1 MGLLDRRILYKN
13 EEKEFEYE
21 TAFNYF
27 ELQNQVHWL
36 WSEVPMRKDQADWE
50 LKLTDNEKNVVGN
63 ILKGF
68 AQAEVMVNDYW
79 RNNVG
84 LWFPKPEVGM
94 MAGAFSNMEG
104 IHTKGYAFLNECLDL
119 EDYVAF
125 LADPSSKAKID
136 RLDRTDFDTTI
147 DVVKNGSNC
156 SLETKMKI
164 ATSLAIFSAFTEGVQ
179 LFSSFAVL
187 LSFRTTGRLSKTANI
202 IEWSVR
208 DESMH
213 SDAGCWLFRTFLEEY
228 PEVNTAELK
237 ENIIQ
242 AAELTVKLE
251 DDFIDK
257 IFEGGA
263 IKTLDPYDLKQFIR
277 QRTNVKLGD
286 LGYNTK
292 MFEVDEASITN
303 MQWFGNMTAGAQST
317 DFFDGVVTNYSK
329 GNIDWGKAMD
339 FNMSEFKDNFGG
351 KI

>member
-13 EEKEFEYE
+13 EEKEFEYPM
-21 TAFNYF
+21 AYSYF

-36 WSEVPMRKDQADWE
+36 WSEVPMKKDKMDWD
-50 LKLTDNEKNVVGN
+50 LKLSDNEKNVIGN
-63 ILKGF
+63 ILKSF

-104 IHTKGYAFLNECLDL
+104 IHTKAYAFLNECLDL
-119 EDYVAF
+119 EDYVSF
-125 LADPSSKAKID
+125 LADSASKAKID
-136 RLDRTDFDTTI
+136 RLDRTNFDTTI
-147 DVVKNGSNC
+147 DVVKNGNNC
-156 SLETKMKI
+156 SIETKKNI

-213 SDAGCWLFRTFLEEY
+213 SNAGCWLFRTFVDEYSEVKDAELEE
-228 PEVNTAELK
+228 
-237 ENIIQ
+237 NIYE
-242 AAELTVKLE
+242 AAELSVKLE
-251 DDFIDK
+251 DDFINK
-257 IFEGGA
+257 IFEGGE
-263 IKTLDPYDLKQFIR
+263 IKTLDPSDLKQFIR
-277 QRTNVKLGD
+277 HRTNVKLGD
-286 LGYNTK
+286 LGYKTK
-292 MFEVDEASITN
+292 LFNIDTTALDR
-303 MQWFGNMTAGAQST
+303 MQWFDNMTAGAQST

-329 GNIDWGKAMD
+329 GNIDWGVALD
-339 FNMSEFKDNFGG
+339 FNMQEFKENFGRPQ
-351 KI
+351 